1 MRNSAPVA
9 SLFFVPLLALSIAA
23 GAATPIDQTRALDA
37 RGRIDIENIKGSI
50 KVRAWDRN
58 EVKISGTLGEGVEKL
73 VVEGDSDH
81 LVVKVQYPQSGGW
94 GGNKS
99 GPTDLQLTVPV
110 RAELEIDS
118 VSADVDVSGVASS
131 KLSIDS
137 VSGDVLVA
145 AAPGEV
151 NVESVSGD
159 LRVTVN
165 SSDVQAQTV
174 SGDILL
180 RGRMDGQVRTETVSG
195 DINVA
200 VNGERVREFSS
211 STVSGN
217 AEVRTALAAKA
228 EIGMESVS
236 GNLLLVLPKNL
247 SAQVSGESFS
257 GDLKAPG
264 VKIQRPE
271 HGPGASFNT
280 RYGSGD
286 GEIRL
291 ETFSGNAELRLE

>member
-1 MRNSAPVA
+1 MRNFAPAA
-9 SLFFVPLLALSIAA
+9 SLFFVPLLALCTAA

-37 RGRIDIENIKGSI
+37 RGRIDIENLKGRI
-50 KVRAWDRN
+50 QVRAWDRN
-58 EVKISGTLGEGVEKL
+58 EVKISGTLGDGVEKL
-73 VVEGDSDH
+73 VVEGDSEH
-81 LVVKVQYPQSGGW
+81 LAVKVQYPRSGGW

-110 RAELEIDS
+110 RAELDIDA

-137 VSGDVLVA
+137 VSGSVLVA

-151 NVESVSGD
+151 DVESVSGD
-159 LRVTVN
+159 LRLTVN
-165 SSDVQAQTV
+165 SGDVQAQTV
-174 SGDILL
+174 SGQIVL
-180 RGRMDGQVRTETVSG
+180 RGRMDGEIKTETVSG
-195 DINVA
+195 DIDVA
-200 VNGERVREFSS
+200 VNGERVRELSS

-217 AEVRTALAAKA
+217 AEVRAALASKG
-228 EIGMESVS
+228 EIRMESVS
-236 GNLLLVLPKNL
+236 GDLRLVLPKNL

-264 VKIQRPE
+264 ARIQRPE
-271 HGPGASFNT
+271 HGPGSSFAT
-280 RYGSGD
+280 RYGAGD

-291 ETFSGNAELRLE
+291 ETFSGDAALELE